1 VIGRRAF
8 DRRMNI
14 KVDCMDRIT
23 YQASSLQVFLT
34 ENDQLDEN
42 TMAEGVTS
50 QIKQVFLRPDGE
62 G

>member
-1 VIGRRAF
+1 MIGRRAF

-42 TMAEGVTS
+42 TMAEGMTS
-50 QIKQVFLRPDGE
+50 QIKQVFLRPDGDK
-62 G
+62 

>member
-1 VIGRRAF
+1 
-8 DRRMNI
+8 MNI